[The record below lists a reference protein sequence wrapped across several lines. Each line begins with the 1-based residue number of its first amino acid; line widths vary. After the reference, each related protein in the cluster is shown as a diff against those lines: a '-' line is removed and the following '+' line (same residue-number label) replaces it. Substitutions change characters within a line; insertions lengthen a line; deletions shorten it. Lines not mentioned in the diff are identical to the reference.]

1 MTGLIGSII
10 FLTRIPIK
18 TRRELS
24 TAKSAPWFPIA
35 GLLIGSCVAIVIVA
49 IGRFLSGDVTAALAV
64 TIGILM
70 TGAFHEDGLADT
82 VDALV
87 GGWTVED
94 RLRILKDSRH
104 GTYGVTALVTSIAI
118 RILSLGAI
126 CDISLKTG
134 AVATICAHLI
144 ARALA
149 VFSMLIAPRS
159 PHPGLGSDYLSQ
171 LNRFACWRG
180 LTIGSIV
187 AVALA
192 GWSSLTALVIGVV
205 CSLLI
210 VIWATKKIGGISGD
224 ILGAIE
230 QVGEIVVFVVFAA
243 MVTTYPIWW

>member
-1 MTGLIGSII
+1 
-10 FLTRIPIK
+10 
-18 TRRELS
+18 
-24 TAKSAPWFPIA
+24 
-35 GLLIGSCVAIVIVA
+35 
-49 IGRFLSGDVTAALAV
+49 
-64 TIGILM
+64 
-70 TGAFHEDGLADT
+70 
-82 VDALV
+82 
-87 GGWTVED
+87 
-94 RLRILKDSRH
+94 
-104 GTYGVTALVTSIAI
+104 
-118 RILSLGAI
+118 
-126 CDISLKTG
+126 
-134 AVATICAHLI
+134 
-144 ARALA
+144 
-149 VFSMLIAPRS
+149 MLIAPRS

-180 LTIGSIV
+180 LTIGSII